1 MTVLELDETRAAV
14 LHAPRDLRIERRPLP
29 ALGAGQVAV
38 RIAAGGICGSD
49 LHYYLHGG
57 FGAVRLKQ
65 PMVLG
70 HELAGTVAAL
80 GPGVENL
87 AIGQKVAVN
96 PSLPCGA
103 CRFCLAGMPQQCLDM
118 RFFGSAMRM
127 PHVQGGF
134 ADTIVCAAAQAVPI
148 PDSVSLEQA
157 AFAEPLAVCLHA
169 VTRAG
174 SIFGRRVLITG
185 SGPIGLLLVIA
196 ARRAG
201 ASEILVTD
209 IRDAPLRKALEVGAD
224 QVFNLAADPDALV
237 PYAAAKGQIDVAF
250 EASGSGAAI
259 LAALPVLR
267 PQGVLVQVGQGGD
280 VNLPI
285 SGLVGKEIELRGSF
299 RFHPEFETAVR
310 FIAEGLVDVKPLLSA
325 VLPLERA
332 VEAFDLAAD
341 KDRSVKVQLSF
352 G

>member
-1 MTVLELDETRAAV
+1 MSLAEAETRAAV
-14 LHAPRDLRIERRPLP
+14 LHAPRDLRVERVALP
-29 ALGAGQVAV
+29 ALGPGDVAV

-70 HELAGTVAAL
+70 HELAGTILATGAT
-80 GPGVENL
+80 VEGL
-87 AIGQKVAVN
+87 AIGQNVAVN

-103 CRFCLAGMPQQCLDM
+103 CRFCLAGMPNQCLDM
-118 RFFGSAMRM
+118 RFYGSAMRT

-134 ADTIVCAAAQAVPI
+134 ADVLVCRAAQAVPI
-148 PDSVSLEQA
+148 PDNVSLEQA

-169 VTRAG
+169 VGRAG
-174 SIFGRRVLITG
+174 SVFGRRVLITG
-185 SGPIGLLLVIA
+185 SGPIGLLLAIA

-201 ASEILVTD
+201 AAEIVVTD
-209 IRDAPLRKALEVGAD
+209 IRDAPLAKAREVGAD
-224 QVFNLAADPDALV
+224 STVNLVTDAAALD
-237 PYAAAKGQIDVAF
+237 PYAADKGQFDVVF

-259 LAALPVLR
+259 LAALPLLR
-267 PQGVLVQVGQGGD
+267 PQGVLVQVGQGGE
-280 VNLPI
+280 VALPI
-285 SGLVGKEIELRGSF
+285 SGVVGKEIELRGSF
-299 RFHPEFETAVR
+299 RFHAEFPTAVR
-310 FIAEGLVDVKPLLSA
+310 FIAEGLVDVVPLLSA

-332 VEAFDLAAD
+332 VEAFELAAD

-352 G
+352 A

>member
-1 MTVLELDETRAAV
+1 MSLAAPKETRAAV
-14 LHAPRDLRIERRPLP
+14 LHAPHDLRVERRTLP
-29 ALGAGQVAV
+29 ALGPGDVAI
-38 RIAAGGICGSD
+38 RIEAGGICGSD

-70 HELAGTVAAL
+70 HELAGTILAVGPDAGAAA
-80 GPGVENL
+80 V
-87 AIGQKVAVN
+87 GQKVAVN
-96 PSLPCGA
+96 PSLPCHA
-103 CRFCLAGMPQQCLDM
+103 CRFCLDGRPQQCLDM
-118 RFFGSAMRM
+118 RFFGSAMRW

-134 ADTIVCAAAQAVPI
+134 ADVIVCRAEQAVPV
-148 PDSVSLEQA
+148 PDHVSLAEA

-169 VTRAG
+169 VGRAG
-174 SIFGRRVLITG
+174 ALLGRRVLVTG
-185 SGPIGLLLVIA
+185 AGPIGLLLVIA

-201 ASEILVTD
+201 AGEIVVTD
-209 IRDAPLRKALEVGAD
+209 IRDAPLAKALEVGAD
-224 QVFNLAADPDALV
+224 RACNLAADPAALE
-237 PYAAAKGQIDVAF
+237 PYAAEKGQFDVAF

-267 PQGVLVQVGQGGD
+267 PLGVLVQVGHGGD
-280 VNLPI
+280 VALPI
-285 SGLVGKEIELRGSF
+285 SAVVGKEIELRGSF
-299 RFHPEFETAVR
+299 RFHPEFATAVR
-310 FIAEGLVDVKPLLSA
+310 FIAEGLVDVRPLLTA

>member
-1 MTVLELDETRAAV
+1 MVALDAGRTRAAV
-14 LHAPRDLRIERRPLP
+14 LHAPHDLRIETRETPRPGP
-29 ALGAGQVAV
+29 GQVAI

-70 HELAGTVAAL
+70 HELAGTVAEL
-80 GPGVENL
+80 GEGVSGL

-96 PSLPCGA
+96 PSLPCA
-103 CRFCLAGMPQQCLDM
+103 SCRFCLAGLPQHCLDM

-134 ADTIVCAAAQAVPI
+134 ADILVCMAAQAVPV
-148 PDSVSLEQA
+148 PDNVSLAEA

-174 SIFGRRVLITG
+174 PILGRRVLVTG
-185 SGPIGLLLVIA
+185 AGPIGLLTVLA

-201 ASEILVTD
+201 AAEIVVTD
-209 IRDAPLRKALEVGAD
+209 IRDAPLAKAREIGAD
-224 QVFNLAADPDALV
+224 RAVNLAAEPEALS
-237 PYAAAKGQIDVAF
+237 PYAAEKGQFDIAF

-267 PQGVLVQVGQGGD
+267 PQGVLVQIGQGGD
-280 VNLPI
+280 VALPI
-285 SGLVGKEIELRGSF
+285 SALVGKEIELRGSM
-299 RFHPEFETAVR
+299 RFHPEFHTAVR
-310 FIAEGLVDVKPLLSA
+310 FIAEGLIDVKSLLSA
-325 VLPLERA
+325 VLPLDRA

-352 G
+352 D